1 MIVSSDLFLFLCLYD
16 RTKVFAP
23 LKWLVEGCLHAFVEL
38 EHGILE
44 CARFFQRVPVE
55 NMVKIFMFIETSA
68 LFVEDLIDAAVEI
81 AELPVDPLLS
91 EHDVPSEILDLGHGF
106 IAVEV
111 LYETLPDLTDVVQNC
126 LDLCVVIGG
135 PET

>member
-1 MIVSSDLFLFLCLYD
+1 MDFAKCPVLIVSSAPNGKPSDLFLFICFLD

-68 LFVEDLIDAAVEI
+68 LFVEDLIDAAV
-81 AELPVDPLLS
+81 
-91 EHDVPSEILDLGHGF
+91 
-106 IAVEV
+106 
-111 LYETLPDLTDVVQNC
+111 
-126 LDLCVVIGG
+126 
-135 PET
+135 